1 MNARLA
7 ASSAR
12 RSAGCVPMRW
22 PAIVRLPSRPASYA
36 QTSAT
41 GARNNATRTI
51 WITVNT
57 APKRAAVVQRL
68 AARWPPNHCTFKGS
82 RSTSSR
88 KCIELGSPYP
98 FHNLPDRHT
107 GRASRQISTSSAR
120 GSRDRRRKKRGLSAQ
135 MTVFGVTHPLPT

>member
-22 PAIVRLPSRPASYA
+22 PAIVRSPSRPASYA
-36 QTSAT
+36 RTSAI
-41 GARNNATRTI
+41 GVRNNATRTI
-51 WITVNT
+51 WITVNA
-57 APKRAAVVQRL
+57 APRRVAVVRRL
-68 AARWPPNHCTFKGS
+68 AARWPPNQCKFKGS

-98 FHNLPDRHT
+98 FHNLPDLHT
-107 GRASRQISTSSAR
+107 GRASPQISASSNDGLASLIR
-120 GSRDRRRKKRGLSAQ
+120 CRRSRIVSSFNKEKS
-135 MTVFGVTHPLPT
+135 